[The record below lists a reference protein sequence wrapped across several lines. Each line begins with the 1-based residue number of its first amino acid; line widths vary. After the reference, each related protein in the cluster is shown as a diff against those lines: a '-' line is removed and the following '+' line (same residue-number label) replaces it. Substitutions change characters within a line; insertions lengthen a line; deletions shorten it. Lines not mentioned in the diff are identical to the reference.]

1 MRIAFW
7 VRTGNKYGSLE
18 KYIAQFAEQC
28 KEQGHTFFLFNEIEN
43 TSPEFCTR
51 LLKAGVTQVVVGE
64 SLHSPVKVLT
74 NVHSFLR
81 LYQPDIVQLHFVNS
95 LALPLLKLIG
105 VPLVYQ
111 TYHSAIGHDLSIR
124 TKAIRKID
132 NLFATRIFAI
142 SKSVYKDELT
152 AGVKA
157 DLLEHIYLGLDTD
170 DFENQAQDLDGDKP
184 PFFDDKSIAKIITV
198 GRFFPVKGLRY
209 VVEAAI
215 QVLKQKENVI
225 WWLVGKEGPESSYC
239 LDLIKSSGYQDKII
253 ILGQRNDVPV
263 LLRQSEFQVVGS
275 LSEGLGLM
283 ALEAAACGIPTIA
296 PNIPGLDEVILDGE
310 TGLLVES
317 RSSQALADASLWLL
331 DHPQKRFGMGLAA
344 KEFANEKFDS
354 KKHITSLISIF
365 ESDYLDITKHHST
378 KFRSKNEM

>member
-28 KEQGHTFFLFNEIEN
+28 KDQGHTFFLLNEIEN
-43 TSPEFCTR
+43 TSPEYCDR
-51 LLKAGVTQVVVGE
+51 LSRAGVTQVFIGE
-64 SLHSPVKVLT
+64 ILHSPIKVLT
-74 NVHSFLR
+74 NVHRFLHQYR
-81 LYQPDIVQLHFVNS
+81 PDIVQLHFVIS
-95 LALPLLKLIG
+95 LALPFLKLSG

-111 TYHSAIGHDLSIR
+111 TYHSAIGHDVSIKTR
-124 TKAIRKID
+124 VLRIID
-132 NLFATRIFAI
+132 NLFAKRIFAI
-142 SKSVYKDELT
+142 SKSVYKDELK

-157 DLLEHIYLGLDTD
+157 SKLQQIYLGLNPD
-170 DFENQAQDLDGDKP
+170 DFENQVQILDVDKP
-184 PFFDDKSIAKIITV
+184 RFFDDRRIAKVITV

-209 VVEAAI
+209 VVAAAI
-215 QVLKQKENVI
+215 QVLKQKDNVV

-239 LDLIKSSGYQDKII
+239 SELIRSSGYQDKII
-253 ILGQRNDVPV
+253 ILGQRNDVPM
-263 LLRQSEFQVVGS
+263 LFCQSEFQVVGS
-275 LSEGLGLM
+275 LSEGFGLM
-283 ALEAAACGIPTIA
+283 ALEAAVCGIPTIA

-317 RSSQALADASLWLL
+317 KSSQALADASLWLL